1 MKKTLKII
9 VALLFMTTYSCKAQ
23 QMVQTTADV
32 QKLKTNEQQFINKP
46 LKYLLKELKPEIK
59 TAWVTNEEGYS
70 YFSFRFIT
78 LEKQRKGLES
88 REDKVSLHVYV
99 KEQIVDLDFEK
110 RLKEK
115 DNTLTNEFIQK
126 HENLIVQRIKVYYP
140 KE

>member
-1 MKKTLKII
+1 MKNALKII
-9 VALLFMTTYSCKAQ
+9 VALLFMTTYSCRAQ

-126 HENLIVQRIKVYYP
+126 HKNLIVQRIKVYYP

>member
-1 MKKTLKII
+1 MKKALKII